1 MTTNQTESE
10 STSLLHGLT
19 EQDKQILFRNGKK
32 KTLSK
37 DRVIMRQGTRSD
49 TGYVINSGRVKVF
62 LSDEHG
68 REIVLAFLEAGDY
81 FGEMSLL
88 DEEDCSASVVTE
100 EDTELVAISRADFRA
115 CLHANPELTERL
127 LLGLIGRLRD
137 ANKKISSLALTD
149 VHSRVVGVLRDLAE
163 ERDGRLVIEDR
174 PTHQHIA
181 NLVGSSREMITRIL
195 KSLADDG
202 QIEIS
207 GKTLVIL
214 DRSLK

>member
-32 KTLSK
+32 KTFSK

-115 CLHANPELTERL
+115 CLHANPELIERIL
-127 LLGLIGRLRD
+127 LELVGRLRE

-149 VHSRVVGVLRDLAE
+149 VHSRVVGVLLDLAE
-163 ERDGRLVIEDR
+163 VRDGQLVIEDR

-181 NLVGSSREMITRIL
+181 NLVGASREMITRIL